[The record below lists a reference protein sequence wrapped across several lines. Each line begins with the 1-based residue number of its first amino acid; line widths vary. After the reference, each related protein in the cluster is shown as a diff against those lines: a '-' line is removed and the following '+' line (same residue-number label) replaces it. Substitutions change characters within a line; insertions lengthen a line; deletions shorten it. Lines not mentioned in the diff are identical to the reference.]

1 MGRGADPLVRT
12 MESVDLVI
20 DSLSE
25 SEIEAAV
32 ALWRE
37 VGLWR
42 PWNDPHADIRLALAG
57 PSSTILA
64 ARVEARLAATV
75 MVGWDGHRGWIYYLA
90 VARDLQRQG
99 VGARMVKAAE
109 DWLARRDAPKLNL
122 LVRAENAAVLGFYES
137 LGYRRSD
144 AVLLQRVLS

>member
-1 MGRGADPLVRT
+1 
-12 MESVDLVI
+12 MEVADLVI
-20 DSLSE
+20 GFLAE

-37 VGLWR
+37 AGLLR
-42 PWNDPHADIRLALAG
+42 PWNDPRADIRLALAG
-57 PSSTILA
+57 PSSAIIA
-64 ARVEARLAATV
+64 AREQARLAATV

-90 VARDLQRQG
+90 VARDLQRRG
-99 VGARMVKAAE
+99 IGARMVKAAE
-109 DWLARRDAPKLNL
+109 DWLAERDAPKLNL

>member
-1 MGRGADPLVRT
+1 
-12 MESVDLVI
+12 MEAAELVI
-20 DSLSE
+20 ASLAE
-25 SEIEAAV
+25 GEVEAAV

-42 PWNDPHADIRLALAG
+42 PWNDPHADIRLAMAG

-64 ARVEARLAATV
+64 ARLEARLAATV

-90 VARDLQRQG
+90 VARDLQRRG
-99 VGARMVKAAE
+99 VGARMVRAAE
-109 DWLARRDAPKLNL
+109 GWLVQRDAPKLNL
-122 LVRAENAAVLGFYES
+122 MVRAENGAVLGFYES

-144 AVLLQRVLS
+144 TVLLQRVLR

>member
-1 MGRGADPLVRT
+1 
-12 MESVDLVI
+12 MEVVDLVI
-20 DSLSE
+20 DSLAE
-25 SEIEAAV
+25 SEIEASV

-37 VGLWR
+37 AGLWR
-42 PWNDPHADIRLALAG
+42 PWNDPHADIRLALVG
-57 PSSTILA
+57 PNSTILA
-64 ARVEARLAATV
+64 AHAGARLAATV

-90 VARDLQRQG
+90 VARDLQRRG
-99 VGARMVKAAE
+99 IGARMVKAAE
-109 DWLARRDAPKLNL
+109 DWLAERDAPKLNL

>member
-1 MGRGADPLVRT
+1 
-12 MESVDLVI
+12 MEAAELVI
-20 DSLSE
+20 ASLAE

-42 PWNDPHADIRLALAG
+42 PWNDPHADIRLAMAG

-64 ARVEARLAATV
+64 ARLDARLAATV

-90 VARDLQRQG
+90 VARDLQRRG
-99 VGARMVKAAE
+99 LGARMVKAAE
-109 DWLARRDAPKLNL
+109 DWLVQRDAPKLNL

-137 LGYRRSD
+137 LGYRRAD
-144 AVLLQRVLS
+144 TVLLQRVLR